1 MSDLVLVIA
10 GLFLGLLVIYFGAL
24 GIKKIYHLRMKP
36 KMRHGEILPAD
47 EMKNKYNL
55 TIENYQPPNLD
66 PNQVPDDLRDLLPL
80 AKKWGIGDDIIRD
93 DMRQKSSTAEKRELI
108 QQLEGKTQRINNW
121 LDTFDNDEFT
131 PESSAFLFLLL
142 CHEEILVL
150 DKP

>member
-10 GLFLGLLVIYFGAL
+10 GLSLGLLAIYLGAL

-36 KMRHGEILPAD
+36 KMRHGEILTAD

-55 TIENYQPPNLD
+55 TIENYKSPNLD
-66 PNQVPDDLRDLLPL
+66 PNQVPDDLRDLLPI

-108 QQLEGKTQRINNW
+108 NKLEGKTKRINNW
-121 LDTFDNDEFT
+121 LDTFDDDEFT
-131 PESSAFLFLLL
+131 PESTAFLYLLL

>member
-10 GLFLGLLVIYFGAL
+10 GLFLGLLAIYLGAL

-36 KMRHGEILPAD
+36 KMRHGEILPAG
-47 EMKNKYNL
+47 EMKTKYNL
-55 TIENYQPPNLD
+55 TIENYQPPDLD
-66 PNQVPDDLRDLLPL
+66 PNQVPDDLRDLLPI

-108 QQLEGKTQRINNW
+108 NQLEGKTKRINNW
-121 LDTFDNDEFT
+121 LDTFDDDEFT
-131 PESSAFLFLLL
+131 PESTAFLYLLL

>member
-24 GIKKIYHLRMKP
+24 GIKKIYHLRMKQ
-36 KMRHGEILPAD
+36 KMRHGEILPVD

-55 TIENYQPPNLD
+55 TIEYYQPPDLD

>member
-10 GLFLGLLVIYFGAL
+10 GLFLGLLVIYLGAI
-24 GIKKIYHLRMKP
+24 GIKKFYHLRMKA
-36 KMRHGEILPAD
+36 KMRYGEILPAD
-47 EMKNKYNL
+47 EMKNRYNL
-55 TIENYQPPNLD
+55 TIENYQPPDLD
-66 PNQVPDDLRDLLPL
+66 PNQVPDYLRDLLPL

-108 QQLEGKTQRINNW
+108 HQLEGKTKRIKNW

-131 PESSAFLFLLL
+131 PESSAFLYLLL

>member
-10 GLFLGLLVIYFGAL
+10 GLFLGLLVIYLGAL

-36 KMRHGEILPAD
+36 RMRHGEILPAD

-55 TIENYQPPNLD
+55 TIENYQPPDLD
-66 PNQVPDDLRDLLPL
+66 PNQVPDDLRDLLPI
-80 AKKWGIGDDIIRD
+80 AQKWGIGDDIIRD
-93 DMRQKSSTAEKRELI
+93 DMRQKSSKVEKRELI
-108 QQLEGKTQRINNW
+108 HQLEGKTKRIIDW
-121 LDTFDNDEFT
+121 LDTFDDDEFI
-131 PESSAFLFLLL
+131 PESTAFLYLLL